1 MQKQKV
7 LEKTGLSDKGSV
19 IFFGVVCWVT
29 YFSIYLGR
37 LNFSASMSE
46 MAQTGIWGKHSW
58 EVLRR
63 HFTLHMDWDSFP
75 VAFWEIIFPE
85 GSWSCWDWWGR
96 RWQTP
101 PFLL

>member
-46 MAQTGIWGKHSW
+46 GKFYVHIVS
-58 EVLRR
+58 
-63 HFTLHMDWDSFP
+63 FYHM
-75 VAFWEIIFPE
+75 
-85 GSWSCWDWWGR
+85 
-96 RWQTP
+96 
-101 PFLL
+101 

>member
-7 LEKTGLSDKGSV
+7 LEKIGLSDKGSV

-46 MAQTGIWGKHSW
+46 MAQTGIWGKTQLGSVAAAFYLAYGLGQFPSG
-58 EVLRR
+58 VLGD
-63 HFTLHMDWDSFP
+63 H
-75 VAFWEIIFPE
+75 FPE
-85 GSWSCWDWWGR
+85 SWSCWDWWGR